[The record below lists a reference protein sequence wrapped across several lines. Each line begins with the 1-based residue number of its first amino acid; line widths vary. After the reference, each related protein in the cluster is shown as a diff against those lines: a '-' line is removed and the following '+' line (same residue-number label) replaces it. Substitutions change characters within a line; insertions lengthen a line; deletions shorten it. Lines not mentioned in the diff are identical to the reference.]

1 MMLQPDPEASWIEN
15 YRHRPLIMKGKQIR
29 VAAHQ
34 QLLAGGEC
42 LVKKHLIN
50 VKATS

>member
-1 MMLQPDPEASWIEN
+1 MQLQPDPEASWIEN
-15 YRHRPLIMKGKQIR
+15 SWQLRLIPKGKQIR

-42 LVKKHLIN
+42 LVKKHSIH
-50 VKATS
+50 VMATS